1 MAVTATAMAATTARG
16 PLTPMLTMAATDTEA
31 TDTEAMDTDTAATT
45 ARGPLRLI
53 TDTAVTEVTDTDTAT
68 VTAGA
73 SKPPAPNRLIQ
84 KPMERS
90 FTTKLCH
97 SPKNATKKYYL
108 P

>member
-1 MAVTATAMAATTARG
+1 MAAATDTVTATAMAATTARG
-16 PLTPMLTMAATDTEA
+16 PPMLTTV
-31 TDTEAMDTDTAATT
+31 AMDTDTAATT

-53 TDTAVTEVTDTDTAT
+53 TDTVDTAVTDTDTAT

-73 SKPPAPNRLIQ
+73 SKLPAPNRLIQ

-108 P
+108 PL